1 LGELLRHLYDFLF
14 SFNGGG
20 LEIDEE
26 LVKRMPA
33 AYRKNPFVVSERGAW
48 GLRLGPIPR
57 DSSKWRP
64 IKNLYLNY

>member
-1 LGELLRHLYDFLF
+1 LGELLRHLCDFLV

-33 AYRKNPFVVSERGAW
+33 AYRKNPFVVSQRGAW
-48 GLRLGPIPR
+48 GLGLGV
-57 DSSKWRP
+57 
-64 IKNLYLNY
+64 YG